1 MKKKLISF
9 LLLLSLVI
17 CIPYI
22 SNETAFA
29 TVDVEEG
36 IVTNGNFPMK
46 LIFMNATDV
55 SYNEATGFTVTIP
68 NNKSYELMKIESA
81 DPAVKDITV
90 KLAYYKKLNDEKRT
104 EISIPINSEEYTK
117 LNSFMGFVDYKSTK
131 EAFLVVTQGEKIDEY
146 KIKFEHKATLYF
158 GAEGLKV
165 VDSNNNELGLN
176 PEPAFSTVYAY
187 DVFGIPSDGKVK
199 ITPRLMRKQETQCNI
214 DNESL
219 EDLKDKE
226 ITLNWSED
234 KSSTVNLN
242 VTGNAAN
249 PQVQPTTYTLNL
261 YQKVE
266 ELKIINPPT
275 STAYVTGDAF
285 DASGMVVKAKFADGT
300 EKEITDYSI
309 YPEGG
314 LTTGT
319 ESVTLRYRGAET
331 TCAISVSN
339 AFEEKGTQD
348 DPYLISTQEDL
359 IRLSRAVGNGLAY
372 AGSYFKMTE
381 DITLPQNWTPIGSE
395 SADGNYHNF
404 CGIFDG
410 GMHTLTIP
418 AGEKPLFGYVA
429 KAELRN
435 LKIYGEQI
443 NGFGVVNNYRIGSGI
458 NIDNV
463 TLLSGTK
470 TLKSGFI
477 GGYASGAD
485 VILIT
490 NCTVEKNVI
499 IGYTGTESNIGSFG
513 GDFNGK
519 IINCKS
525 SATVKGRDFVG
536 GIVGNKGQT
545 MKGNTSEPPEYHMI
559 NCEFNGEVIATG
571 KYAGGIAGGGY
582 GGTFWGIASA
592 PNTPCSTI
600 QDCLV
605 TGTVT
610 GGNYVGG
617 ILGAE
622 PGVVQCWENGIGYI
636 QNNLFTGHV
645 NATDGSYVGGII
657 GYINSLNKCN
667 VITNNYYID
676 NCGTNNGIGGTSLV
690 DTNYPKPDKTD
701 SSIKYINTS
710 EGVDGYNVY
719 GLTKPNLNRNDDPVG
734 TDASELAKKINSK
747 SLLDASVVTLLNTG
761 ENSTHKWI
769 QGKTQP
775 EQSREAV
782 LYKLTI
788 DNIKK
793 TTYYVGE
800 QLNIADALIKG
811 IYSNGNQVDL
821 TLADVTI
828 EGFESSKI
836 GVKIVKIKKGIAEA
850 SFEVTVLSQSP
861 RPLEAFITI
870 YGDYIHDSDADG
882 VVHTLRGGNL
892 RTWVTRT
899 SVRLDQNKTV
909 KDALEKVARDNN
921 IEIKADPASKY
932 GYYVQGMTKEGTYIG
947 EFTNGRLTG
956 WMYTVNGKHP
966 EMSAQYYYLSDNDDI
981 IWHYTDD
988 YTKEEGSDKW
998 GVPGADEVKA
1008 VTTSGASGSATTTAP
1023 TEVKVSGSTA
1033 TATIKAENQ
1042 SEILKQAA
1050 EKKSAEIVLE
1060 VAASDTKGAEN
1071 VQLQL
1076 ETSFVKSISDKT
1088 NASLILNTENGRVSF
1103 DQEALKAIISE
1114 AKGSTIIIEIAKVS
1128 KPTEAQKK
1136 AAGTNGD
1143 IFRLLVKSGDKIIS
1157 DFNKGK
1163 ATVRMEIPAKLAD
1176 KKVAAIY
1183 IADDAKSEQLAGRT
1197 LTIGGKKFYE
1207 FTTPHFSAFA
1217 LVDAEELGLEVEE
1230 PQVDAKALTAKLTP
1244 IARSAKTAKKN
1255 VKVTVSLDKQ
1265 DKAMIKELKDAGYTV
1280 KYRFYRSTKKAAGYK
1295 AAVMKK
1301 TASYTNTSGKKGTK
1315 YFYKV
1320 QVRVYDENGKLV
1332 AKTALKQCK
1341 YATRTWS
1348 KAK

>member
-1 MKKKLISF
+1 
-9 LLLLSLVI
+9 
-17 CIPYI
+17 
-22 SNETAFA
+22 
-29 TVDVEEG
+29 
-36 IVTNGNFPMK
+36 MK
-46 LIFMNATDV
+46 LFFMHATEA
-55 SYNEATGFTVTIP
+55 SYNEETGFTVTIP
-68 NNKSYELMKIESA
+68 NNKSFEQMRVESA
-81 DPAVKDITV
+81 DPAVQDITV
-90 KLAYYKKLNDEKRT
+90 KLAYYKKSTDKSRT
-104 EISIPINSEEYTK
+104 EINIPINSEKYTS
-117 LNSFMGFVDYKSTK
+117 LMSFMGMDYKSTK
-131 EAFLVVTQGEKIDEY
+131 DASLVVTQGAKIDEY

-158 GAEGLKV
+158 GADGLKV
-165 VDSNNNELGLN
+165 ADSNNNELGLN
-176 PEPAFSTVYAY
+176 PESAFSTVYAY

-199 ITPRLMRKQETQCNI
+199 ITPRLMRSLETQCNI
-214 DNESL
+214 DNEPL
-219 EDLKDKE
+219 EDKKTKE
-226 ITLNWSED
+226 ITLSWSED

-242 VTGNAAN
+242 VTGNTAN
-249 PQVQPTTYTLNL
+249 SQMQPTTYTLNL

-266 ELKIINPPT
+266 ELKITSQPT

-319 ESVTLRYRGAET
+319 DSVTLRYRGAET

-339 AFEEKGTQD
+339 AFEERGTQD

-410 GMHTLTIP
+410 AMHTLTIP

-429 KAELRN
+429 KAELKN

-443 NGFGVVNNYRIGSGI
+443 DGFGVVNNYRIGSGI

-490 NCTVEKNVI
+490 NCTVEKDVI

-582 GGTFWGIASA
+582 GGTLWGIASA

-836 GVKIVKIKKGIAEA
+836 GVKTVKIKKGIAEA

-988 YTKEEGSDKW
+988 YTKEEGSEKW
-998 GVPGADEVKA
+998 NTPGGAVEEVKDVKTDA
-1008 VTTSGASGSATTTAP
+1008 KTGTTTAP
-1023 TEVKVSGSTA
+1023 TDVKVSEKTNADGT
-1033 TATIKAENQ
+1033 KAKVADVKVSADNQ
-1042 SEILKQAA
+1042 KEILKQAKQSKANEIILVVSSKSVGDA
-1050 EKKSAEIVLE
+1050 EKADVTLDKSFIDSIVK
-1060 VAASDTKGAEN
+1060 DT
-1071 VQLQL
+1071 
-1076 ETSFVKSISDKT
+1076 D
-1088 NASLILNTENGRVSF
+1088 
-1103 DQEALKAIISE
+1103 
-1114 AKGSTIIIEIAKVS
+1114 
-1128 KPTEAQKK
+1128 
-1136 AAGTNGD
+1136 
-1143 IFRLLVKSGDKIIS
+1143 
-1157 DFNKGK
+1157 
-1163 ATVRMEIPAKLAD
+1163 
-1176 KKVAAIY
+1176 
-1183 IADDAKSEQLAGRT
+1183 
-1197 LTIGGKKFYE
+1197 
-1207 FTTPHFSAFA
+1207 
-1217 LVDAEELGLEVEE
+1217 
-1230 PQVDAKALTAKLTP
+1230 AKLTIRTP
-1244 IARSAKTAKKN
+1244 FGDKTYTQDELKAMSEAANGSTVTVAIEKAAEEPTDDAAVKMEKAKSIVKDLKLVARSSKTAKKN
-1255 VKVTVSLDKQ
+1255 I
-1265 DKAMIKELKDAGYTV
+1265 KAVLKSDAKTKDSVQELKDLGFTV
-1280 KYRFYRSTKKAAGYK
+1280 KYRFYRSTKKAAAYK
-1295 AAVMKK
+1295 ATVTKK
-1301 TASYTNTSGKKGTK
+1301 VAAYTNTAGKKGTK

-1320 QVRVYDENGKLV
+1320 QVRVYNENGELI
-1332 AKTALKQCK
+1332 AKSALKQCK
-1341 YATRTWS
+1341 YAGRTWS

>member
-1 MKKKLISF
+1 M
-9 LLLLSLVI
+9 
-17 CIPYI
+17 
-22 SNETAFA
+22 
-29 TVDVEEG
+29 
-36 IVTNGNFPMK
+36 
-46 LIFMNATDV
+46 
-55 SYNEATGFTVTIP
+55 
-68 NNKSYELMKIESA
+68 
-81 DPAVKDITV
+81 
-90 KLAYYKKLNDEKRT
+90 
-104 EISIPINSEEYTK
+104 
-117 LNSFMGFVDYKSTK
+117 
-131 EAFLVVTQGEKIDEY
+131 
-146 KIKFEHKATLYF
+146 
-158 GAEGLKV
+158 
-165 VDSNNNELGLN
+165 
-176 PEPAFSTVYAY
+176 
-187 DVFGIPSDGKVK
+187 
-199 ITPRLMRKQETQCNI
+199 
-214 DNESL
+214 
-219 EDLKDKE
+219 
-226 ITLNWSED
+226 
-234 KSSTVNLN
+234 
-242 VTGNAAN
+242 
-249 PQVQPTTYTLNL
+249 QPTTYTLNL

-266 ELKIINPPT
+266 ELKITSQPT

-319 ESVTLRYRGAET
+319 DSVTLRYRGAET

-339 AFEEKGTQD
+339 AFEERGTQD

-410 GMHTLTIP
+410 AMHTLTIP

-429 KAELRN
+429 KAELKN

-443 NGFGVVNNYRIGSGI
+443 DGFGVVNNYRIGSGI

-490 NCTVEKNVI
+490 NCTVEKDVI

-582 GGTFWGIASA
+582 GGTLWGIASA

-836 GVKIVKIKKGIAEA
+836 GVKTVKIKKGIAEA

-988 YTKEEGSDKW
+988 YTKEEGSEKW
-998 GVPGADEVKA
+998 NTPGGAVEEVKDVKTDA
-1008 VTTSGASGSATTTAP
+1008 KTGTTTAP
-1023 TEVKVSGSTA
+1023 TDVKVSEKTNADGT
-1033 TATIKAENQ
+1033 KAKVADVKVSADNQ
-1042 SEILKQAA
+1042 KEILKQAKQSKANEIILVVSSKSVGDA
-1050 EKKSAEIVLE
+1050 EKADVTLDKSFIDSIVK
-1060 VAASDTKGAEN
+1060 DT
-1071 VQLQL
+1071 
-1076 ETSFVKSISDKT
+1076 D
-1088 NASLILNTENGRVSF
+1088 
-1103 DQEALKAIISE
+1103 
-1114 AKGSTIIIEIAKVS
+1114 
-1128 KPTEAQKK
+1128 
-1136 AAGTNGD
+1136 
-1143 IFRLLVKSGDKIIS
+1143 
-1157 DFNKGK
+1157 
-1163 ATVRMEIPAKLAD
+1163 
-1176 KKVAAIY
+1176 
-1183 IADDAKSEQLAGRT
+1183 
-1197 LTIGGKKFYE
+1197 
-1207 FTTPHFSAFA
+1207 
-1217 LVDAEELGLEVEE
+1217 
-1230 PQVDAKALTAKLTP
+1230 AKLTIRTP
-1244 IARSAKTAKKN
+1244 FGDKTYTQDELKAMSEAANGSTVTVAIEKAAEEPTDDAAVKMEKAKSIVKDLKLVARSSKTAKKN
-1255 VKVTVSLDKQ
+1255 I
-1265 DKAMIKELKDAGYTV
+1265 KAVLKSDAKTKDSVQELKDLGFTV
-1280 KYRFYRSTKKAAGYK
+1280 KYRFYRSTKKAAAYK
-1295 AAVMKK
+1295 ATVTKK
-1301 TASYTNTSGKKGTK
+1301 VAAYTNTAGKKGTK
-1315 YFYKV
+1315 YFNKV
-1320 QVRVYDENGKLV
+1320 QVRVYNENGELI
-1332 AKTALKQCK
+1332 AKSALKQCK
-1341 YATRTWS
+1341 YAGRTWS